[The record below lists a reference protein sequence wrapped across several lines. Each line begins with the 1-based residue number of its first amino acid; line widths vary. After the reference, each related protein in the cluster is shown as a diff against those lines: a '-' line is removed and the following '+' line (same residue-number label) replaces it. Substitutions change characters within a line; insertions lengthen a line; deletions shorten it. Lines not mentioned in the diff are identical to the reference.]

1 MLIDDYFEY
10 QIKFEKKY
18 GSRTIVLMQVGTFF
32 EFYGVNNETEK
43 IGDAQTV
50 AEILNIQ
57 LSRRNKAILENSRC
71 NALMAGFPLNSLKR
85 FINILINNSY
95 TVILI
100 EQVTDPPNPKREI
113 TNIYSPGTY
122 IEEIN
127 QSDPNHIVS
136 VYVTEELCYK
146 TGKII
151 FSFGLA
157 AIDLSTGYNV
167 VYEAHMMYYEKAAF
181 LEEIYRFI
189 ESYNPKEIV
198 VFYNL
203 DEQLSIKLEDLR
215 NKINFVNRNINFR
228 NTIDTKYFKLDYQ
241 NEFLK
246 KIFQNN
252 GFLSPVEY
260 LDLEKKNYARLSY
273 ILLLQFAYEHNE
285 RIINKIMKPIH
296 WNYEHHLIL
305 YNNSIYQL
313 NIIPTSNNDIKDCNS
328 KFKSLFHIIQKTST
342 AMGKRLLKYRILN
355 PITNIEELN
364 KRYELTGLF
373 LNSGGLLLE
382 IEKILRNIIDIERM
396 HRKISLNM
404 LHPYEF
410 LNLTYSYES
419 IKSLLH
425 LIGLNFDLKLF
436 GLDIDDNINNIKI
449 DIISNFYKFMEEYE
463 SIYDLKE
470 IGKYGFQNI
479 SNSFF
484 KKGYFKEIDMIQLE
498 IDEINIFFNKECE
511 YLSNLIEPGSDFIK
525 LENNDKDGYFLYTT
539 KKRSEILL
547 SKFSTEEKANY
558 EIKKYIGSNIKIV
571 SKKINEYSD
580 NMINYREKIKI
591 LTKDKYIESLKIF
604 EEKYFNTLCEIT
616 KFVALIDI
624 IKCSA
629 LCAKI
634 YKYCKPEIKN
644 TANGNENGNENGKEK
659 SYFKASEIRHPIIE
673 IINEEYNYVTND
685 IELVHERCNGILLY
699 GVNGVGKS
707 SLSKAVG
714 CNIVLAQMGFYVAAS
729 QFIYY
734 PYNKI
739 FTRINGDDN
748 IFKGMSSYAVEMDEL
763 RSILKYSDNRSIV
776 LGDEI
781 CKGTEETSALAVVS
795 ASIKRFCKNNVNFI
809 LATHFHKLDTIQDMK
824 QLLNIKF
831 MHLSVE
837 YEYGT
842 YGDKNKII
850 YGRKLKEGVGS
861 NLYGIEIAEFII
873 EDDAFIIDARNIRN
887 EILNKDNEIL
897 VSKTSNY
904 NSKLYVDIC
913 SICGSTGNAFPL
925 DTHHIKEQHMF
936 DNGDYN
942 KDKLANLV
950 VLCKTHHDE
959 VHYGNLEIY
968 GYKNTTCGK
977 ELDYKYINDDNIYKN
992 KEDKEDEEDKEDK
1005 EDEENN
1011 KKKINIDINS
1021 EIIISKKNNNGRK
1034 KYSEEQIIM
1043 IKKMFDELKDYKEPF
1058 KVLIQELKKEK
1069 NINISSKIL
1078 SKICNNEY

>member
-1 MLIDDYFEY
+1 MLIDDYFDF

-18 GSRTIVLMQVGTFF
+18 GARSIVLMQVGTFF
-32 EFYGVNNETEK
+32 EFYGVNNEAEK

-57 LSRRNKAILENSRC
+57 LSRRNKAILENSRS
-71 NALMAGFPLNSLKR
+71 NALMAGFPIHSLKR
-85 FINILINNSY
+85 FINILINNAY

-100 EQVTDPPNPKREI
+100 EQVSDPPNPKREI

-136 VYVTEELCYK
+136 VYVTEESCYK
-146 TGKII
+146 TGKVI

-157 AIDLSTGYNV
+157 TIDLSTGYNV

-189 ESYNPKEIV
+189 ESYNPKEVV
-198 VFYNL
+198 VFYDFEGESKL
-203 DEQLSIKLEDLR
+203 KLEDLR
-215 NKINFVNRNINFR
+215 SKINFVNRTINFR
-228 NTIDTKYFKLDYQ
+228 NTIDKTYFKLDYQ
-241 NEFLK
+241 NGFFK
-246 KIFQNN
+246 KIFQNH

-260 LDLEKKNYARLSY
+260 LDLEKKNYARISY

-285 RIINKIMKPIH
+285 RIIDKIMKPTH
-296 WNYEHHLIL
+296 CNYENLLIF

-313 NIIPTSNNDIKDCNS
+313 NIIPTNSYEMKDANS

-355 PITNIEELN
+355 PITNIEELT
-364 KRYELTGLF
+364 KRYELTDIF
-373 LNSGGLLLE
+373 INCGGLIVE
-382 IEKILRNIIDIERM
+382 IEKILNNIIDIERM

-419 IKSLLH
+419 IKSLFH
-425 LIGLNFDLKLF
+425 IINLNFDLKLF
-436 GLDIDDNINNIKI
+436 NIDNTNIN
-449 DIISNFYKFMEEYE
+449 NFYKFIEEYE

-484 KKGYFKEIDMIQLE
+484 KKGHFQEIDIIQNE
-498 IDEINIFFNKECE
+498 IDEINNFFSKETD
-511 YLSNLIEPGSDFIK
+511 YLSNLIEPGSDFVK

-539 KKRSEILL
+539 KKRSEVLI
-547 SKFSTEEKANY
+547 SKFSKEEKTNY

-571 SKKINEYSD
+571 SKKISIHSD
-580 NMINYREKIKI
+580 NMINNREKIKI

-604 EEKYFNTLCEIT
+604 EEKYFNTLQEIT

-624 IKCSA
+624 IKCSV

-644 TANGNENGNENGKEK
+644 MYDQK
-659 SYFKASEIRHPIIE
+659 SYFKASQIRHPIIE
-673 IINEEYNYVTND
+673 VINEEYDYVTND
-685 IELVHERCNGILLY
+685 IELVHEQCNGILLY

-763 RSILKYSDNRSIV
+763 RSILKYSDDRSIV

-795 ASIKRFCKNNVNFI
+795 ASIKRFCKNDVNFI
-809 LATHFHKLDTIQDMK
+809 LATHFHKLSELHDMK
-824 QLLNIKF
+824 QLHNIKF

-837 YEYGT
+837 YDYGIS
-842 YGDKNKII
+842 GERNKIM
-850 YGRKLKEGVGS
+850 YGRKLKDGVGS

-873 EDDAFIIDARNIRN
+873 EDDLFILDARNIRN
-887 EILNKDNEIL
+887 EILNKDTEIL
-897 VSKTSNY
+897 ITKTSNY
-904 NSKLYVDIC
+904 NSKLYVDMC
-913 SICGSTGNAFPL
+913 SICGSTGNTFPL
-925 DTHHIKEQHMF
+925 DTHHIKEQNTF
-936 DNGDYN
+936 DDYDFK

-968 GYKNTTCGK
+968 GYKNTSNGR
-977 ELDYKYINDDNIYKN
+977 ELDYKYIQEKDDLCNDQCNDPCNDPCNDALYNAKN
-992 KEDKEDEEDKEDK
+992 DAKKED
-1005 EDEENN
+1005 
-1011 KKKINIDINS
+1011 IDIN
-1021 EIIISKKNNNGRK
+1021 EEKIINKKNINSRK
-1034 KYSEEQIIM
+1034 KYNEEQIEM
-1043 IKKMFDELKDYKEPF
+1043 IQKMFDELKDYKEPI

-1069 NINISSKIL
+1069 NINISAKMV

>member
-1 MLIDDYFEY
+1 
-10 QIKFEKKY
+10 
-18 GSRTIVLMQVGTFF
+18 MQVGTFF
-32 EFYGVNNETEK
+32 EFYGVNNSTEK
-43 IGDAQTV
+43 IGDSQTV
-50 AEILNIQ
+50 AELLNIQ

-71 NALMAGFPLNSLKR
+71 NALMAGFPINSLKR

-136 VYVTEELCYK
+136 LYVTEESCYK
-146 TGKII
+146 TGKVI

-167 VYEAHMMYYEKAAF
+167 IYEAHMMYYEKAAF

-198 VFYNL
+198 VFYDL
-203 DEQLSIKLEDLR
+203 EEHLTLKLEDLR
-215 NKINFVNRNINFR
+215 SKINFVNRNINFR
-228 NTIDTKYFKLDYQ
+228 NTIDKTYFKLDYQ
-241 NEFLK
+241 NGFFK
-246 KIFQNN
+246 KIFQNH

-285 RIINKIMKPIH
+285 RIIDKIMKPVH

-313 NIIPTSNNDIKDCNS
+313 NIIPTSNNDAKDCNS

-355 PITNIEELN
+355 PITNIDELE
-364 KRYELTGLF
+364 KRYELTELF

-382 IEKILRNIIDIERM
+382 IEKILGNIIDIERM

-425 LIGLNFDLKLF
+425 IIGLNFDLKLF
-436 GLDIDDNINNIKI
+436 GLDIGVNININNNKNNNDNINIY
-449 DIISNFYKFMEEYE
+449 IISNFHKFIEEYE

-470 IGKYGFQNI
+470 MGKYGFQNI

-484 KKGYFKEIDMIQLE
+484 KKGYFKEIDMIQDK
-498 IDEINIFFNKECE
+498 IDEINNFFNKEIE
-511 YLSNLIEPGSDFIK
+511 YLSNLIEPGSDFVK

-539 KKRSEILL
+539 KKRSEVLL
-547 SKFSTEEKANY
+547 SKFSKEEKATY
-558 EIKKYIGSNIKIV
+558 EIKKYIGTNVKIV
-571 SKKINEYSD
+571 SKKISEKSD
-580 NMINYREKIKI
+580 NIITHREKIKT
-591 LTKDKYIESLKIF
+591 LTKDTYIESLKIF

-616 KFVALIDI
+616 KFIALIDV

-629 LCAKI
+629 LCAKT
-634 YKYCKPEIKN
+634 YKYCKPIIKN
-644 TANGNENGNENGKEK
+644 MSNENGKEK

-673 IINEEYNYVTND
+673 VINEEYDYVTND
-685 IELVHERCNGILLY
+685 IELVHEECNGILLY

-763 RSILKYSDNRSIV
+763 RSILKYSDDRSIV

-795 ASIKRFCKNNVNFI
+795 ASIKRFCKNDVNFI
-809 LATHFHKLDTIQDMK
+809 LATHFHKLLTIEDMK
-824 QLLNIKF
+824 ELTNIKF
-831 MHLSVE
+831 MHLSVD
-837 YEYGT
+837 YEYGLCGGIIHSFVASDSNGSASDQT
-842 YGDKNKII
+842 LLGTAKKNKII

-873 EDDAFIIDARNIRN
+873 EDDLFIMDAKNIRN

-897 VSKTSNY
+897 VTKTSNY
-904 NSKLYVDIC
+904 NSKLYVDMC
-913 SICGSTGNAFPL
+913 SICGSTGTTFPL
-925 DTHHIKEQHMF
+925 DTHHIKEQHTF
-936 DNGDYN
+936 DDGDYN
-942 KDKLANLV
+942 KDKLSNLV

-968 GYKNTTCGK
+968 GYKNTSCGK
-977 ELDYKYINDDNIYKN
+977 ELDYKYVNDIILNNIDKN
-992 KEDKEDEEDKEDK
+992 KEDKEDEEDKDNQNININQEK
-1005 EDEENN
+1005 IIN
-1011 KKKINIDINS
+1011 KKNT
-1021 EIIISKKNNNGRK
+1021 NGKK
-1034 KYSEEQIIM
+1034 KYNEEQVIM
-1043 IKKMFDELKDYKEPF
+1043 IKKMFDELKDYKEPI

-1069 NINISSKIL
+1069 NINISAKIL